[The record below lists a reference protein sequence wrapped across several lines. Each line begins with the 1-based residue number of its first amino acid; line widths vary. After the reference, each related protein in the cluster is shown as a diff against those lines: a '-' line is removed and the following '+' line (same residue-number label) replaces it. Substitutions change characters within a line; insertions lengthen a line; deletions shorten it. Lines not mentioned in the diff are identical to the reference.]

1 MQLTVKHIDDDFETA
16 SGTKE
21 YVFHSKY
28 VPGVGDTILLPPEI
42 HSYSPPQFQKR
53 AKARENILLLEERL
67 QHFVEWLDD
76 KGFSVIGDDGEMPV
90 SRERMYLLVMEYV
103 ES

>member
-1 MQLTVKHIDDDFETA
+1 MIRETVEC
-16 SGTKE
+16 
-21 YVFHSKY
+21 HSF
-28 VPGVGDTILLPPEI
+28 T
-42 HSYSPPQFQKR
+42 PPQFQKR
-53 AKARENILLLEERL
+53 AKAREDVLLLENRL
-67 QHFVEWLDD
+67 QHFVEWLHD

>member
-1 MQLTVKHIDDDFETA
+1 MIRGTDSVSTSSD
-16 SGTKE
+16 SGESEEKE
-21 YVFHSKY
+21 C
-28 VPGVGDTILLPPEI
+28 

-67 QHFVEWLDD
+67 QHFVEWLDS

>member
-1 MQLTVKHIDDDFETA
+1 MIRETDSVSTS
-16 SGTKE
+16 SGSGE
-21 YVFHSKY
+21 E
-28 VPGVGDTILLPPEI
+28 EI

-53 AKARENILLLEERL
+53 AKARENVLLLENRL